1 MSIAKQL
8 QEKKLQDLKG
18 QLNYANNCLIN
29 RFYEMEKWEIKEYTV
44 LKEKLEVQVRS
55 LEIHLIDCK

>member
-8 QEKKLQDLKG
+8 QEQKLQDLKG

-29 RFYEMEKWEIKEYTV
+29 RFDEMEKWEIKEYTF
-44 LKEKLEVQVRS
+44 LKEKLEIQVRS
-55 LEIHLIDCK
+55 LQIHLIDCE